1 MNDMTLNEAIEI
13 LDISTRREAL
23 KRYGNI
29 SEANDKAITLVLDAL
44 KKKSETIFEEI
55 CSKNAEGKDDEIV
68 VIETKILKDI
78 LGVKA

>member
-1 MNDMTLNEAIEI
+1 MNEMTLNEAIEI

-29 SEANDKAITLVLDAL
+29 AEANDKAITLVLDAL